1 MNVAVLGLG
10 YIGLPTAAMLA
21 CAGHRVTGVDVNRRL
36 LEDIRTG
43 CTHIADGDVRA
54 LTASAIASG
63 NFTVSPSLPQTAEAY
78 IICVPTPTTAHKPDL
93 HYVHDAA
100 GAVAREARE
109 GSLIVLE
116 STVPPGTIENVVVR
130 EIELA
135 GKNPDH
141 FAIAHCPERVIPG
154 DIVRELRG
162 NARVIGGRH
171 PADAEKAAALYAS
184 FCLGEICTTDCV
196 TAELV
201 KIVENT
207 FRDVNLAFANELA
220 LFAEALDVDVWEII
234 RIANKHPRVNVLRPG
249 PGVGG
254 HCIPVDPTFLSDTNP
269 FVTELIQAAR
279 RVNERMPHVVT
290 RIIEEMLGP
299 ARTGTRIA
307 LLGAAYKA
315 DVDDTRESPAEAIA
329 RLLIERRH
337 EVAVYDPLARA
348 FAYPLSRSLDEA
360 VKGADALVLVTD
372 HKAFNEIQPQR
383 LAPLV
388 RRRIIVDTRNALNRE
403 AWHAA
408 GFEVRRLGSAPCAA
422 AADIINTA

>member
-36 LEDIRTG
+36 LDDIRAG
-43 CTHIADGDVRA
+43 CGHIADRDVRS

-78 IICVPTPTTAHKPDL
+78 VICVPTPTTGHKPDL
-93 HYVHDAA
+93 HYVQEAA
-100 GAVAREARE
+100 AAVAREARD

-116 STVPPGTIENVVVR
+116 STVPPGTMENVVVR

-135 GKNPDH
+135 GKNPDR

-162 NARVIGGRH
+162 NARVIGGRR
-171 PADAEKAAALYAS
+171 PADAEKAAGLYAS

-220 LFAEALDVDVWEII
+220 LIAEALDVDVWEII

-299 ARTGTRIA
+299 ARTGTKIA

-337 EVAVYDPLARA
+337 DVAVYDPLARA
-348 FAYPLSRSLDEA
+348 FAYPLSDSLDEA
-360 VKGADALVLVTD
+360 VRGADALVLVTD
-372 HKAFNEIQPQR
+372 HKAYEEIAPHR
-383 LAPLV
+383 IAPLV
-388 RRRIIVDTRNALNRE
+388 RRRIIVDTRNALDRQ
-403 AWHAA
+403 AWRAA
-408 GFEVRRLGSAPCAA
+408 GFSVRTLGSAAQA
-422 AADIINTA
+422 TAADVVHTA